1 MFVCSEDIFLVWKQR
16 IPVSISES
24 GSSPAGTSLH
34 EELKHFWLGV
44 CVAEKGQV
52 YRETSEI
59 LEPSCLS
66 EKCFQLK
73 KSSQEHKAGVEFG
86 ASTSVFVWD
95 CEHQESKVLSEN
107 KWLGR
112 VSWKFWAKILY
123 PVQALVQARNLLWI
137 QMPEMSCENCFWW
150 KVNLVKPR
158 KYGRVLARALSER
171 FRAELVMSSCQVSE
185 IGFV

>member
-52 YRETSEI
+52 YREISEI

-95 CEHQESKVLSEN
+95 CEHQGSKVLSEN
-107 KWLGR
+107 KWLGG
-112 VSWKFWAKILY
+112 VSWKFWAKFSTLCK
-123 PVQALVQARNLLWI
+123 PWFR
-137 QMPEMSCENCFWW
+137 PGTCCESKCLKWA
-150 KVNLVKPR
+150 VR
-158 KYGRVLARALSER
+158 TASDER
-171 FRAELVMSSCQVSE
+171 
-185 IGFV
+185 